1 LTAGA
6 ATPAAPPAAAPS
18 GAPSGEAQARSSPET
33 SAIASSI
40 GELGQKLDGLAA
52 AGKDV
57 THARGMLDI
66 ALSFLRTG
74 KTEKA
79 QLYLEKTRSA
89 ISEIGP

>member
-1 LTAGA
+1 MVC
-6 ATPAAPPAAAPS
+6 PACSNPLS
-18 GAPSGEAQARSSPET
+18 GATAKET
-33 SAIASSI
+33 SALASSI

-66 ALSFLRTG
+66 AISFLHTG

-79 QLYLEKTRSA
+79 QQYLDRARAA
-89 ISEIGP
+89 IAELGG